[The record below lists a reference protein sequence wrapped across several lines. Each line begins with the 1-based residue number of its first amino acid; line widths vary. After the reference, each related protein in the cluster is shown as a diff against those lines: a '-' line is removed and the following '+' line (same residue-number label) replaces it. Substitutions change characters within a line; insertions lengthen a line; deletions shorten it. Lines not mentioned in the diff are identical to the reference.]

1 GSERLLEG
9 ERLARQGDGRGD
21 GGIERR
27 GDDGDHRLDG
37 GIGDERRPLVVE
49 AAAEG
54 ARLLAAP
61 GRVPPAERGESEL
74 RHVGADVM
82 QVALPVLA
90 GTDQADGEPPHD
102 LAGAAQPASE
112 AAMRGSRLRS
122 RRSPSPAA
130 PQRSRYSPSA
140 PANQRRAKA
149 APRARAAGAREPAAS
164 RTRGSRNSGVPAMPS
179 TVCSLRSR

>member
-21 GGIERR
+21 RGMERR
-27 GDDGDHRLDG
+27 GDDSDHRLDG

-82 QVALPVLA
+82 RVALPVLA
-90 GTDQADGEPPHD
+90 GTDQADGEPPH
-102 LAGAAQPASE
+102 E
-112 AAMRGSRLRS
+112 RMIRGSG
-122 RRSPSPAA
+122 
-130 PQRSRYSPSA
+130 SA
-140 PANQRRAKA
+140 RER
-149 APRARAAGAREPAAS
+149 GGDAREPAPL
-164 RTRGSRNSGVPAMPS
+164 PALAEPGGAAAFE
-179 TVCSLRSR
+179 VLPERAREP